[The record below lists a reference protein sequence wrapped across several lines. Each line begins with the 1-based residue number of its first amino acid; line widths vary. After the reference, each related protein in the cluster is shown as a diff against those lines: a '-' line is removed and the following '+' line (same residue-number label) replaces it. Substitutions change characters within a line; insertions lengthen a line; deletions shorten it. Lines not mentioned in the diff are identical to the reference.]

1 MFVIV
6 DSGFRLSTVAIINA
20 SVESLDLCL
29 YLSPGYF
36 LSLSIRLS
44 AFHSENQISR
54 RLSYLI
60 NAQKKEGRLAI
71 FSHMHY
77 LLY

>member
-6 DSGFRLSTVAIINA
+6 DSGFRLSAVAIMNA

-36 LSLSIRLS
+36 LSLSVSLLFIGKIKL
-44 AFHSENQISR
+44 
-54 RLSYLI
+54 
-60 NAQKKEGRLAI
+60 AQGLV
-71 FSHMHY
+71 F
-77 LLY
+77 